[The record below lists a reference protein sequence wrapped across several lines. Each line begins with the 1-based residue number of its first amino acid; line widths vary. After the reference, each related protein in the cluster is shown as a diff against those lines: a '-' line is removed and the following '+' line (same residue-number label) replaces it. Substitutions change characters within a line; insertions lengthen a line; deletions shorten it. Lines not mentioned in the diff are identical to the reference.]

1 MCGGR
6 LKASQ
11 NLGEVVSQ
19 LPRFMRHQ
27 DLVEAFCL
35 VSARIRRRTPMRV
48 TLQDEAGN
56 IIQTAEWRSLEPTF
70 QVY

>member
-1 MCGGR
+1 
-6 LKASQ
+6 
-11 NLGEVVSQ
+11 
-19 LPRFMRHQ
+19 
-27 DLVEAFCL
+27 
-35 VSARIRRRTPMRV
+35 MRV

>member
-6 LKASQ
+6 LKVSQ

-27 DLVEAFCL
+27 DLVEVFCL

-56 IIQTAEWRSLEPTF
+56 IIQTSEWRSLEPTF